1 MRSSPLRWVTA
12 RCDRRKERELPPR
25 WLRATEAEGIIEG
38 VKVSELGE
46 FGLIERIREEVGAQ
60 DKATTILGPRSK
72 LLIGIGDDA
81 ALWQSTAAAHLA
93 TTDTLVAGVHFPRE
107 NVSWS
112 DLGWKAVAANVSD
125 IAAMGGTPEY
135 ALVTLAL
142 PDDFEVDDA
151 LALYRGMIAVGRE
164 YGVVIAGGDMVRS
177 SEVTITVALTGR
189 ASESQRG
196 EPLALRRNA
205 ARDGDLIAV
214 SGSLGNAAGG
224 LRLLLESPPCP
235 PEAAAFLRR
244 AQLRP
249 QPRVEL
255 GQALLRTGIRCAIDI
270 SDGLA
275 QDLRHVCEASGLGAT
290 VRVTDIPVSQHLSR
304 TFPEDAVAMAVGG
317 GEDYELL
324 FTGPVGIV
332 DRVRGRFAIPITVIG
347 SLADD
352 PARRVRFVDDAGQ
365 EVSFATA
372 GWDHFA
378 GGASLHTGQA
388 GGADR

>member
-1 MRSSPLRWVTA
+1 M
-12 RCDRRKERELPPR
+12 
-25 WLRATEAEGIIEG
+25 
-38 VKVSELGE
+38 KVSELGE
-46 FGLIERIREEVGAQ
+46 FGLIERIKDELGAQ
-60 DKATTILGPRSK
+60 DKARTILGRRSK

-112 DLGWKAVAANVSD
+112 DLGWKALAANVSD

-142 PDDFEVDDA
+142 PDDFEVDDV
-151 LALYRGMIAVGRE
+151 LVLYRGMIAVGRE

-177 SEVTITVALTGR
+177 SDVTITVALTGR

-205 ARDGDLIAV
+205 ARAGDFIAV

-224 LRLLLESPPCP
+224 LSLLLGSRPCP

-249 QPRVEL
+249 HPHVEL
-255 GQALLRTGIRCAIDI
+255 GRALLRTGIRCAIDI

-275 QDLRHVCEASGLGAT
+275 QDLRHVCEASGVGAT
-290 VRVTDIPVSQHLSR
+290 VRVADIPISEYLSR
-304 TFPEDAVAMAVGG
+304 TFPEDAIAMAVGG

-324 FTGPVGIV
+324 FTGPAGVV

-347 SLADD
+347 SLVDD
-352 PARRVRFVDDAGQ
+352 LERRVRFVDEKGQ
-365 EVSFATA
+365 EVSFATI

-378 GGASLHTGQA
+378 GRAP
-388 GGADR
+388 R

>member
-1 MRSSPLRWVTA
+1 
-12 RCDRRKERELPPR
+12 
-25 WLRATEAEGIIEG
+25 

-46 FGLIERIREEVGAQ
+46 FGLIERIREELGAQ
-60 DKATTILGPRSK
+60 DKARTILGPRSK

-107 NVSWS
+107 NVSWN
-112 DLGWKAVAANVSD
+112 DLGWKALAANVSD

-135 ALVTLAL
+135 ALITLAL
-142 PDDFEVDDA
+142 PDDFEVDDV
-151 LALYRGMIAVGRE
+151 LMLYKGMIAVGRE
-164 YGVVIAGGDMVRS
+164 YGIVIAGGDMVRS
-177 SEVTITVALTGR
+177 SDVVITVALTGR

-196 EPLALRRNA
+196 EPLALRRDA
-205 ARDGDLIAV
+205 GHVGDLIAV

-224 LRLLLESPPCP
+224 LKLLLGSRPCP
-235 PEAAAFLRR
+235 PEAVAFLRR

-255 GQALLRTGIRCAIDI
+255 GQTLLRTGVRCAIDI

-290 VRVTDIPVSQHLSR
+290 VRVADIPISPHLSR
-304 TFPEDAVAMAVGG
+304 TFPEDAVAIAVGG

-324 FTGPVGIV
+324 FSGPVAIV

-352 PARRVRFVDDAGQ
+352 PERRVRFVDEKGQ
-365 EVSFATA
+365 EVSFKTA

-378 GGASLHTGQA
+378 GGTA
-388 GGADR
+388 R

>member
-1 MRSSPLRWVTA
+1 M
-12 RCDRRKERELPPR
+12 
-25 WLRATEAEGIIEG
+25 
-38 VKVSELGE
+38 KVSELGE
-46 FGLIERIREEVGAQ
+46 FGLIERIRDELGAQ
-60 DKATTILGPRSK
+60 DKAKTILGPRSK

-107 NVSWS
+107 TASWV
-112 DLGWKAVAANVSD
+112 DLGWKALAANVSD

-142 PDDFEVDDA
+142 PDDFQVDDV
-151 LALYRGMIAVGRE
+151 LALYRGMMAAGRE

-177 SEVTITVALTGR
+177 VDVIITVALTGR
-189 ASESQRG
+189 ATESQRG

-205 ARDGDLIAV
+205 AHAGDFIAV

-224 LRLLLESPPCP
+224 LRLLLESRPCP
-235 PEAAAFLRR
+235 PEASAFLRR

-275 QDLRHVCEASGLGAT
+275 QDLRHICEASGLGAT
-290 VRVTDIPVSQHLSR
+290 VRVADIPISPHLSR
-304 TFPEDAVAMAVGG
+304 TFPEDATAMAAGG

-324 FTGPVGIV
+324 FTGPAGVV
-332 DRVRGRFAIPITVIG
+332 DRVRGRFATPITVIG
-347 SLADD
+347 SLAED
-352 PARRVRFVDDAGQ
+352 PERRVRFVDENGR
-365 EVSFATA
+365 EVSFATT

-378 GGASLHTGQA
+378 GGAA
-388 GGADR
+388 R

>member
-1 MRSSPLRWVTA
+1 
-12 RCDRRKERELPPR
+12 
-25 WLRATEAEGIIEG
+25 

-46 FGLIERIREEVGAQ
+46 FGLIERIREELGAQ
-60 DKATTILGPRSK
+60 ERASTKLGPRSK

-81 ALWQSTAAAHLA
+81 ALWQSTGAAHLA

-107 NVSWS
+107 NVSWT
-112 DLGWKAVAANVSD
+112 DLGWKALVANVSD
-125 IAAMGGTPEY
+125 IAAMGGRPEY

-142 PDDFEVDDA
+142 PDDFEVEDV

-177 SEVTITVALTGR
+177 SEVTVTVALTGR
-189 ASESQRG
+189 ASEDQRG

-205 ARDGDLIAV
+205 ARVGDFIAV

-224 LRLLLESPPCP
+224 LRLMLEGRSAPPG
-235 PEAAAFLRR
+235 AAAFLRR

-249 QPRVEL
+249 HPHVEL

-275 QDLRHVCEASGLGAT
+275 QDLGHICEASGVGAT
-290 VRVTDIPVSQHLSR
+290 VRVADIPVSEYLSR
-304 TFPEDAVAMAVGG
+304 TFPEDATAMAIGG
-317 GEDYELL
+317 GEDYELV
-324 FTGPVGIV
+324 FTGPAAIV
-332 DRVRGRFAIPITVIG
+332 DRVRGRLAIPIAVIG
-347 SLADD
+347 AIVEDEE
-352 PARRVRFVDDAGQ
+352 RRVRFVDEKEQ
-365 EVSFATA
+365 EVSFASA

-378 GGASLHTGQA
+378 GGRAP
-388 GGADR
+388 